1 MLALGIIPS
10 IAHIIKIN
18 NSIME
23 GNENNKRRAK
33 KKLPVNDIKMSAID
47 SAQINELLIDS
58 IQNYVRGVKKKTKDS
73 EEAVKII
80 NNHVSEFLQAFM
92 IFGYDMK
99 GDPICIHHAN
109 TQIDSDALSSLM
121 SRVIFNRGE

>member
-1 MLALGIIPS
+1 MQENG
-10 IAHIIKIN
+10 
-18 NSIME
+18 
-23 GNENNKRRAK
+23 NNKRRSK
-33 KKLPVNDIKMSAID
+33 KNLPVNDIKMGAID

-58 IQNYVRGVKKKTKDS
+58 IQNYVTKAKKKTKDS
-73 EEAVKII
+73 EEAVRII

-99 GDPICIHHAN
+99 GDPICIHHAT

-121 SRVIFNRGE
+121 SRVIFNKGE